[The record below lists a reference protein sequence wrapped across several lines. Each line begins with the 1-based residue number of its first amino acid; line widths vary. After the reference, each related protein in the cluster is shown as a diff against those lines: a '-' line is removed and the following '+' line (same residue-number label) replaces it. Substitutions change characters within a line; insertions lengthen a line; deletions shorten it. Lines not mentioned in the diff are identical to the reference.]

1 MRLMLEVD
9 RISASYG
16 GAQVLYDV
24 SLRVNEG
31 ELVAL
36 VGSNGAGKTTILK
49 TISGLLRPSSGN
61 IYFLREK
68 TSNLPANVIAEKG
81 ISLVPEGRRL
91 FPFLTVQENLEIG
104 AYKKEARKKV
114 KDNIEWVY
122 QLFPILRERK
132 SQLAYTLSGG
142 EQQMLAI
149 GRALMSEPKLLLLD
163 EPSLGL
169 APLIYNKIF
178 NVLQEINR
186 QGVTIF
192 LVEQNVQISLKLA
205 CRAYVIE
212 NGRITLEGEGEE
224 LLKDENLKRSYLGI

>member
-1 MRLMLEVD
+1 MLDLD
-9 RISASYG
+9 RINAHYG

-24 SLRVNEG
+24 SLRVEEG

-36 VGSNGAGKTTILK
+36 VGSNGAGKTTTLK

-61 IYFLREK
+61 IYFLKERI
-68 TSNLPANVIAEKG
+68 SNLPPNIIAEKG

-91 FPFLTVQENLEIG
+91 FPFLTIQENLEIG
-104 AYKKEARKKV
+104 AYKREARKKV
-114 KDNIEWVY
+114 RDNIEWVY
-122 QLFPILRERK
+122 QLFPILKERR

-149 GRALMSEPKLLLLD
+149 GRALMSKPKLLLLD

-169 APLIYNKIF
+169 GPIVYNKIF
-178 NVLQEINR
+178 NVLKEING
-186 QGVTIF
+186 QGVTIL

-205 CRAYVIE
+205 KRAYVME
-212 NGRITLEGEGEE
+212 NGRIILEGEGEK
-224 LLKDENLKRSYLGI
+224 LLMDENLKRSYLGI